1 MDTCG
6 SVREGTYKTLEK
18 AGDERGEENPGK
30 RCLRSRRKQGDAGA
44 GAGAGGAEGGRG
56 RLVQS

>member
-6 SVREGTYKTLEK
+6 GVRGGTYKTLEK

-30 RCLRSRRKQGDAGA
+30 RCLRSRREPGGA
-44 GAGAGGAEGGRG
+44 GADAGGGG
-56 RLVQS
+56 